1 MKKSNISNYLQLAAQ
16 AAMPTDNCDMREFW
30 IGCVGIRTDGAVI
43 ISKNSSIY
51 TTDVGDNFQ
60 IIPMVH
66 AEPRA
71 LRKLNWG
78 SIMFVARVMRNNN
91 EYGMA
96 RPCPTCQIFIK
107 SKGIKKVYYT
117 INSKFYGV
125 FYPKSDTDRIFKI
138 RGIQ

>member
-1 MKKSNISNYLQLAAQ
+1 MKKNNIVNYLQLAAQ
-16 AAMPTDNCDMREFW
+16 AAMPSNEFDNREFW
-30 IGCVGIRTDGAVI
+30 LGCVGIRTDGAVI
-43 ISKNSSIY
+43 ISKNGSVF
-51 TTDVGDNFQ
+51 TTDIADDFQ
-60 IIPMVH
+60 IIPTVH

-78 SIMFVARVMRNNN
+78 SIMFVSRVMRNNK

-117 INSKFYGV
+117 INKKCYGRFDV
-125 FYPKSDTDRIFKI
+125 KKDQDRIYYF
-138 RGIQ
+138 